1 MPHPHDVLD
10 IKNSCS
16 FERFK
21 LNFQMRKINFHPSR
35 ILIRM
40 NGNNHQ
46 FPAVRGIQAGR
57 EYYVIMCPLKLV
69 SRLFVFDDDEV
80 PADMRAQRV
89 LNRARVPDI
98 TRYLV
103 TNQEDYVLSSIT
115 ACIDGDAEFEPIASK
130 GSQRNLGLLHI
141 DMDSRIIVN
150 DGQHRRAAI
159 TEAIK
164 QCPKLREE
172 SISVV
177 LFMDAGLKRS
187 QQWFADL
194 NKHAVRPSR
203 SIGILYDGREPMSQL
218 CRDLIRDVPIFSG
231 GLTELEKTSIS
242 NRSKKLFTLSAIHQA
257 TSALLSKSKND
268 TITLE
273 DAQLATTYWTYLGNT
288 ILEWAAILRHEMK
301 TSELRDAYVHAHGVV
316 LQALGI
322 VGQMVTQHSGE
333 WVSDLKGINQIDW
346 LRSNRIWHGSAI
358 VQGKMSKST
367 KSVKM
372 TAVIIKRELGLSLNP
387 DELTLQTR
395 LAAHDGKNYEP
406 SN

>member
-1 MPHPHDVLD
+1 
-10 IKNSCS
+10 
-16 FERFK
+16 
-21 LNFQMRKINFHPSR
+21 
-35 ILIRM
+35 M

-57 EYYVIMCPLKLV
+57 EYYVVMCPLKLV

-115 ACIDGDAEFEPIASK
+115 ACIDGYAEFEPIASK

-164 QCPKLREE
+164 QCPKLRDE

-218 CRDLIRDVPIFSG
+218 CRDLIRDVPIFSN

-257 TSALLSKSKND
+257 TSALLSKRKNEA
-268 TITLE
+268 ITLE
-273 DAQLATTYWTYLGNT
+273 DARLATAYWTYLGDAM
-288 ILEWAAILRHEMK
+288 LEWKAVLRHEMK
-301 TSELRDAYVHAHGVV
+301 TSELRNDYVHAHGVV

-322 VGQMVTQHSGE
+322 VGQMVTQRFDQWE
-333 WVSDLKGINQIDW
+333 TELRGINQINW
-346 LRSNRIWHGSAI
+346 LRSNNIWHGNAI
-358 VQGKMSKST
+358 VQGKMSKSNE
-367 KSVKM
+367 SVKM
-372 TAVIIKRELGLSLNP
+372 TAAIIKRELGHFLNS
-387 DELTLQTR
+387 DEITLQNR
-395 LAAHDGKNYEP
+395 LTAHGGK
-406 SN
+406 

>member
-1 MPHPHDVLD
+1 M
-10 IKNSCS
+10 S
-16 FERFK
+16 
-21 LNFQMRKINFHPSR
+21 
-35 ILIRM
+35 
-40 NGNNHQ
+40 GHQ

-57 EYYVIMCPLKLV
+57 EYYVVMCPLKLI
-69 SRLFVFDDDEV
+69 SRLFVFDDEEV
-80 PADMRAQRV
+80 PPDMRAQRV
-89 LNRARVPDI
+89 LNRTRVPDI

-115 ACIDGDAEFEPIASK
+115 ACIDGYAEFEPIASK
-130 GSQRNLGLLHI
+130 GAQRNLGLLNI
-141 DMDSRIIVN
+141 DMNSRIIVN

-164 QCPKLREE
+164 QCPRLRDE

-218 CRDLIRDVPIFSG
+218 CRDLIQDVPIFSK

-242 NRSKKLFTLSAIHQA
+242 NRSKKLFTLSAIYQS
-257 TSALLSKSKND
+257 TSALLRKRKNE

-273 DAQLATTYWTYLGNT
+273 DAELATAYWTYLGNT
-288 ILEWAAILRHEMK
+288 IFEWKAILRKEIK
-301 TSELRDAYVHAHGVV
+301 TSVLRDNYVHAHGVV

-322 VGQMVTQHSGE
+322 VGYMVTHQSE
-333 WVSDLKGINQIDW
+333 SWENTLKSINQIDW
-346 LRSNRIWHGSAI
+346 LRSNSIWHGNAI
-358 VQGKMSKST
+358 VQGKMSKSSE
-367 KSVKM
+367 SVKM
-372 TAVIIKRELGLSLNP
+372 TALIIKSELGLPLTS
-387 DELTLQTR
+387 DELALQNSR
-395 LAAHDGKNYEP
+395 AAQNG
-406 SN
+406 